1 MSRRRPGCIADSS
14 MALSF
19 AVGILIAMLQILGY
33 GFRLSPDSS
42 LPTNSKYLNHFSVD
56 LHHKLINLTREIQF
70 VQQQIKD
77 NPNPTL
83 STSEIIKKKKNN
95 KTDIAHGT
103 PELTDTR
110 RHFLEIESLESVK
123 IRENEP
129 KVLILTTSKRST
141 TRMQAA
147 DMVDNF
153 LSRHSIY
160 QIHQPEPSSDKDP
173 LIWTLELLPHPELEV
188 YRALDRLQHD
198 QASGNCAANGQS
210 KYWCSGWHADLWYA
224 ARGSLN
230 LALTNNRPLSLVF
243 PDVCKESHKKFVKAW
258 HYAADACEAKDL
270 SCYFLN
276 YTSCPR
282 PEKFDKSKE
291 MFDLKRTIPDKFE
304 SLFSN
309 HHALK
314 GKSTV
319 KLWDVHNAAPGEFYN
334 FLLYMY
340 LTRMRYW
347 VRQEVMKRV
356 EEFKLKE
363 PCAVMHV
370 RQNDIALHDNWR
382 RFYYPLSAY
391 IGEAK
396 DAIDAMGIK
405 TIFLMTDSGDVI
417 DETKK
422 HPEFEWRW
430 MEKHRFRRNEKI
442 NFENQ
447 FPSGSPKEES
457 IALLT
462 LFHLASECRL
472 FIGGVSGF
480 GTLAYRYMCL
490 LHTKNVWDCPPHR
503 VVDQHKAYT
512 GMHDNPDP
520 RHNKSSEH
528 FGKKAVKYSGYTET
542 DKEGVPYPEEVKGS
556 PEHKQMQNHKK
567 EEAKR
572 QK

>member
-1 MSRRRPGCIADSS
+1 
-14 MALSF
+14 
-19 AVGILIAMLQILGY
+19 MLQILGY

-110 RHFLEIESLESVK
+110 RHFLEIESLESVT

-173 LIWTLELLPHPELEV
+173 LIWTLQLLPQPEVSV

-198 QASGNCAANGQS
+198 QARHKCNESGQS
-210 KYWCSGWHADLWYA
+210 LYFSSGWHADIWVMAMGALQ
-224 ARGSLN
+224 
-230 LALTNNRPLSLVF
+230 LALKSKRPVSF
-243 PDVCKESHKKFVKAW
+243 AFRESTSGW
-258 HYAADACEAKDL
+258 HYATDACDAKDF

-282 PEKFDKSKE
+282 PEVYESANHPALSDK
-291 MFDLKRTIPDKFE
+291 DQPNIWDYRLKP
-304 SLFSN
+304 
-309 HHALK
+309 A
-314 GKSTV
+314 
-319 KLWDVHNAAPGEFYN
+319 GEYYGFIVYA
-334 FLLYMY
+334 Y

-347 VRQEVMKRV
+347 VRQEVGKRV
-356 EEFKLKE
+356 ANFNLSK

-382 RFYYPLSAY
+382 RYYYPLGAY
-391 IGEAK
+391 IDKSKNAT
-396 DAIDAMGIK
+396 DAMDIR
-405 TIFLMTDSGDVI
+405 TILLMTDSEEVLE
-417 DETKK
+417 ETKQYP
-422 HPEFEWRW
+422 HLQWRW
-430 MEKHRFRRNEKI
+430 MPKKRFSRSEKI
-442 NFENQ
+442 KFEDQ

-457 IALLT
+457 ISLLT

-480 GTLAYRYMCL
+480 GTLVYRYMCL

-503 VVDQHKAYT
+503 VVDQHKAYK
-512 GMHDNPDP
+512 GKYDNPDP
-520 RHNKSSEH
+520 RHNKSTKH
-528 FGKKAVKYSGYTET
+528 YGRRV
-542 DKEGVPYPEEVKGS
+542 VPLIDS
-556 PEHKQMQNHKK
+556 N
-567 EEAKR
+567 
-572 QK
+572 